1 MSNHATPLV
10 NRFGLHPGV
19 LPSVLIGSVGMALP
33 NAIPA
38 YLAAL
43 GLVRHFSEAQT
54 GLVAMADVAG
64 ITIGSLGCAVLPDL
78 VKRLNWRR
86 TVMLGMA
93 LALFANLLSIVTPS
107 LGALL
112 VLRAVAGLGSGMA
125 LAVVYAVMAEGDAA
139 RNLGVFTVT
148 QLGVGWLAVL
158 AMGAVSSQFGSLGLF
173 GLVSA
178 AVLVALLCST
188 QVPTASVRRTLAQTS
203 GKPALGRVSTLGW
216 VGIGSVVL
224 FYAGVI
230 AVYSYLVY
238 MGAAWGVEQ
247 QTADASAAYVLFAGM
262 FGGAAAALI
271 GSRFGFVK
279 PMVIGFA
286 GLLATTTLFLVFTPV
301 QAFIPL
307 AMLFGFSFSYVLNYQ
322 FEAVV
327 TVDPTSST
335 AMFVNVAALIGFSAG
350 PVLGGALATGDYR
363 VVNGTALALM
373 GLAMAVVLWAV
384 ARSRAK
390 DKRAT
395 VPVAIAN
402 TLVDPR
408 AYAELDGIEA
418 ILKDLRANDPFPMAH
433 PDKYDPFWIATR
445 YEDIQEIER
454 RADVFSNA
462 AGSVMLFDRASVAY
476 SIDTFGEP
484 NVTRSAV
491 EVDGREHKDL
501 RMIAFPRFT
510 PKAIKD
516 LEDSIR
522 ILARRSVAEMRA
534 MGTSCNFAQ
543 DVGWVYPLRVVMAT
557 LGLPA
562 EDEGFFLHNAHM
574 LHAANDPD
582 INTSGKD
589 ATSNEAMRM
598 IDEGLKD
605 LHDYFEGRTA
615 QLRKEPDDTLT
626 SLIANARIDGEY
638 LTPRQLHGYYLIA
651 TTAGHDT
658 TAFTTS
664 MSMWVLAQR
673 PDLVARL
680 KANPADIPLFVEE
693 AIRWA
698 TPVKS
703 FMRTALEDTEVAGK
717 AIRKGD
723 WIMLAYQSANRDEAV
738 FEDPFIFNIDRK
750 RIPSLTFGTG
760 PHICLGQ
767 HLARMEM
774 RVLWEELLPQITDI
788 RMNGTPRRTIS
799 NFVCGPKDVP
809 IAYRWEESAT
819 TATRE
824 EELA

>member
-1 MSNHATPLV
+1 MSTTAIPEA

-19 LPSVLIGSVGMALP
+19 LPSVLIGSVGMSLP

-43 GLVRHFSEAQT
+43 GLVRHFSESQT

-64 ITIGSLGCAVLPDL
+64 ITIGSFGCAVLPDL

-93 LALFANLLSIVTPS
+93 LALLANLVSIFAPS
-107 LGALL
+107 FEALL
-112 VLRAVAGLGSGMA
+112 VLRPIAGLGCGMA
-125 LAVVYAVMAEGDAA
+125 MAVVYAVMAEGDAA
-139 RNLGVFTVT
+139 RNLGVFTVA

-158 AMGAVSSQFGSLGLF
+158 AMGAISTQYGAVGLF
-173 GLVSA
+173 GLISA
-178 AVLVALLCST
+178 SILVALGFATL
-188 QVPTASVRRTLAQTS
+188 VPPASMRRSMALTS
-203 GKPALGRVSTLGW
+203 AKPALGRVSALGW
-216 VGIGSVVL
+216 AGIGSVVL
-224 FYAGVI
+224 FYSGVV
-230 AVYSYLVY
+230 AVFSYLVY
-238 MGAAWGVEQ
+238 MGAAWGVKQ
-247 QTADASAAYVLFAGM
+247 DVANGAAAYVLFAGM
-262 FGGAAAALI
+262 FGGAAAAII

-279 PMVIGFA
+279 PMIIGFS
-286 GLLATTTLFLVFTPV
+286 GLLAATAIFFVAAPV

-307 AMLFGFSFSYVLNYQ
+307 AMLFGFCFSYVLNYQ
-322 FEAVV
+322 FEAVI

-335 AMFVNVAALIGFSAG
+335 AMFVNVAALVGFSAG
-350 PVLGGALATGDYR
+350 PVVGGALATGDFR
-363 VVNGTALALM
+363 IVNGTALVMMALSM
-373 GLAMAVVLWAV
+373 AMVLWTI
-384 ARSRAK
+384 ARSRTK

-402 TLVDPR
+402 KLVDPR

-418 ILKDLRANDPFPMAH
+418 IFRDMRANDPFPMAH

-454 RADVFSNA
+454 NAEVFSNA
-462 AGSVMLFDRASVAY
+462 AGSVMLLDRASIAY

-522 ILARRSVAEMRA
+522 LLARRSVSEMRA
-534 MGTSCNFAQ
+534 KGTMCDFAQ

-557 LGLPA
+557 LGLPGDD
-562 EDEGFFLHNAHM
+562 EDFFLHNAHM

-615 QLRKEPDDTLT
+615 KLRQQPDGTLT

-638 LTPRQLHGYYLIA
+638 LTARQLHGYYLIA

-673 PDLVARL
+673 PELVARL
-680 KANPADIPLFVEE
+680 KANPADIGLFVEE

-698 TPVKS
+698 TPVKN
-703 FMRTALEDTEVAGK
+703 FMRTALSDTEVAGK
-717 AIRKGD
+717 KIRKGD
-723 WIMLAYQSANRDEAV
+723 WIMLAYQSANRDESI
-738 FEDPFIFNIDRK
+738 FDDPFTFDIDRK

-774 RVLWEELLPQITDI
+774 RVLWEELLPQIADV
-788 RMNGTPRRTIS
+788 RLNGTPRRTIS

-809 IAYRWEESAT
+809 IAFRWEEA
-819 TATRE
+819 AAKQVHDAV
-824 EELA
+824 LA